1 MDGSGPSALSLR
13 NMRTIGDRPRGRRQG
28 GSRARPSR
36 LLFRLL
42 RMSPEP
48 RRVDVLD
55 GGPWTT
61 GAHTATSIASM
72 TKASIMV
79 SAPSETRTPQSSHHF
94 AAEFCPIEFWN
105 HTGSGAPVP
114 RPAPPRLEAPAKSPT
129 RAYRYG
135 MVGARIR
142 LGQTEPS
149 APASHARSSIPSS
162 LPRPGMST
170 RRSWAERDRPGST
183 RSSPG
188 LFCRCPSRCD
198 TSTL

>member
-28 GSRARPSR
+28 GSRARPIR

-105 HTGSGAPVP
+105 HTGSTALPCAVVARLRFRGP
-114 RPAPPRLEAPAKSPT
+114 RPHPRYLPT
-129 RAYRYG
+129 RAR
-135 MVGARIR
+135 RTHR
-142 LGQTEPS
+142 FRP
-149 APASHARSSIPSS
+149 PAGGNGRPRGGTRSGSDGKVVVQFI
-162 LPRPGMST
+162 LPRRKGRAM
-170 RRSWAERDRPGST
+170 
-183 RSSPG
+183 
-188 LFCRCPSRCD
+188 
-198 TSTL
+198 